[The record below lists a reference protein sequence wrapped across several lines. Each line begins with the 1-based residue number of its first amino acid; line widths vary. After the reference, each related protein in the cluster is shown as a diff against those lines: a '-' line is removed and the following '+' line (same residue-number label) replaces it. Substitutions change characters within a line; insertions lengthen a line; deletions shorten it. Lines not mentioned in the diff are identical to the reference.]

1 MNQEYIEFKKQR
13 ELGEILSIT
22 FKFLREN
29 YKDAG
34 KIFLKLV
41 GPAFILLIAAVTYY
55 AWSTVGISFISNEG
69 FNISEF
75 MISAG
80 LMLLAYLFYVTSM
93 TGTVYHII
101 LSYINN
107 RGEIISSEVT
117 TGMKQDF
124 AKILM
129 VTVISWILVFAGTM
143 LFLIPGIYVA
153 VPVSLAT
160 ALLVFRRNSVMDS
173 ITDSFQLIKDNW
185 WNTFASLLCIGLI
198 VYLISLV
205 FQLPAIFYFMF
216 KAFVSASEGSAATS
230 VEDMFGI
237 GYIIINIFT
246 SIIQYLVYSI
256 TPIGIAFVYF
266 NLNEK
271 QNYTG
276 TYESIQNLGNNR

>member
-13 ELGEILSIT
+13 GLGEILSIT

-143 LFLIPGIYVA
+143 LVLIPGIYVA

-185 WNTFASLLCIGLI
+185 WNTFASLFCIGLI

>member
-117 TGMKQDF
+117 TGMKHDF

-143 LFLIPGIYVA
+143 LVLIPGIYVA

>member
-143 LFLIPGIYVA
+143 LVLIPGIYVA